1 MAGIGLYGVYYS
13 KGVLTSGV
21 LTGYSGVST
30 LGKAI
35 SATFE
40 PADNGGD
47 NNLWANNAI
56 AETDSMAGA
65 GGTLTLTLDRL
76 KAAARQEI
84 YGLTASTASVTV
96 NSATVT
102 GNGEDYTGSESAP
115 PVGVGFIKWNQEDN
129 DRAKYEAVIFSYC
142 TFQAPSETAETY
154 NGDNGIE
161 WQTPELEATVSGGT
175 VTGTYPWRKRF
186 VFPSQAAAEQFIT
199 DYFAASNP

>member
-13 KGVLTSGV
+13 KGVLSDGI

-56 AETDSMAGA
+56 AESDSLAGA

-76 KAAARQEI
+76 VAAARQEI
-84 YGLTASTASVTV
+84 FGLTAKTASVTV
-96 NSATVT
+96 GGTTVT
-102 GNGEDYTGSESAP
+102 GSGEDYDGTESAP
-115 PVGVGFIKWNQEDN
+115 PVGVAFVKWHQENQS
-129 DRAKYEAVIFSYC
+129 RSIYEVRIFSYC
-142 TFQAPSETAETY
+142 TFQQPSEEANTY
-154 NGDNGIE
+154 DGDNGIE

-175 VTGTYPWRKRF
+175 VTGSLPWSKRY
-186 VFPSQAAAEQFIT
+186 VFSTQEAAIQFIT
-199 DYFAASNP
+199 DYFAST